1 MIEHDSQFRNSRME
15 YDKVYFW
22 TDTIKD
28 WNPILS
34 QDKYK
39 EIIISSWRELVK
51 RGMVIVYG
59 FVIMPNHLHVI
70 WELKEPNGKE
80 MPHASFNKFTSHKIL
95 SILKSCDALLMMKFK
110 VNEQERSYR
119 IWQRDPLAILMDSRN
134 KLEQKLN
141 YLHCNP
147 MQERWNLA
155 ESPENYHWSSALYYG
170 CGIDRFGFLTH
181 YADRFWYKIRA

>member
-1 MIEHDSQFRNSRME
+1 MMIEHDSQFRNSRME

-110 VNEQERSYR
+110 VNEQERWLFQTLCLCIFRVALRSY
-119 IWQRDPLAILMDSRN
+119 P
-134 KLEQKLN
+134 KLPV
-141 YLHCNP
+141 CA
-147 MQERWNLA
+147 R
-155 ESPENYHWSSALYYG
+155 
-170 CGIDRFGFLTH
+170 
-181 YADRFWYKIRA
+181 